1 MKPTLFFF
9 LIALVFTDTIY
20 KKRDDNNNDHK
31 MILVGFGDTTTTP
44 QAEDKLKEEFTLF
57 FRKNK
62 NFSSYQNLS
71 VSVSVVNNA
80 TQNSKDYIA
89 NCNNKTLKN
98 LDIKYQ
104 CSFELENQTV
114 AKIEF
119 LKNYTFYEI
128 SGSNTTIYT
137 DISIIESPLALE
149 AMKDI
154 NNLTNALN
162 DTHYYY
168 TFSLGKIEQN
178 NGQFKLIGN
187 LSEKNLN
194 DLKSDLILSDGQLPC
209 IVSNES
215 IVFNS
220 TASLFDNLNG
230 KIAKIKEPTGHNYVL
245 IFSENENESSIY
257 YSNNTNSFIEIIDIN
272 KFKSYTDKNATA
284 TIYFRGAPSQL
295 NYLKKYLR
303 FTALLGYN
311 EQNQKTTNL
320 RNLQSTIMYTN
331 VTVEGTKD
339 NLNEN
344 EIANYGLDIKNT
356 SGKNI
361 ISLTSNNDY
370 EFSEYPDFSNPLKL
384 NILID
389 NKTKTNLLNNDTSIP
404 ETFTRASDI
413 NKNSYSFGFDFD
425 LTNKMII
432 PNNETTVILS
442 YPSQKNISR
451 EEINCTLSNL
461 KDNLKFKI
469 LCQTQNTINTLM
481 KNIYIIVPE
490 LSSRLRVLYDG
501 KINRTLYA
509 PTNDDGIIDYEFI
522 PNVKN
527 PKKKHNG
534 LSAGAI
540 VALVLSTVAVV
551 AAVMIAIMLFS
562 QVPPNDRV
570 ISVNE
575 IKMVNSNSNIKQ

>member
-20 KKRDDNNNDHK
+20 KKRDDNNYDHK
-31 MILVGFGDTTTTP
+31 MILVGFGDTTTSQTEGKF
-44 QAEDKLKEEFTLF
+44 ALF

-62 NFSSYQNLS
+62 DFSSYKNLN

-80 TQNSKDYIA
+80 TQISKDYIA
-89 NCNNKTLKN
+89 NCENKTLEN

-114 AKIEF
+114 AKIKF
-119 LKNYTFYEI
+119 LRDYTFYEE

-137 DISIIESPLALE
+137 DISIIESPLALK
-149 AMKDI
+149 AMEDI
-154 NNLTNALN
+154 TDLTNALN

-178 NGQFKLIGN
+178 NGRFKLIGN
-187 LSEKNLN
+187 LSEKLAEQE
-194 DLKSDLILSDGQLPC
+194 SGDLILSNEQLPC

-220 TASLFDNLNG
+220 KASLFDNLNG
-230 KIAKIKEPTGHNYVL
+230 KIAKIHNPMKHEYVL

-331 VTVEGTKD
+331 VTVEGTKG
-339 NLNEN
+339 NLSEN

-370 EFSEYPDFSNPLKL
+370 EFSEYPDFSNPIKL

-404 ETFTRASDI
+404 ETFKRTSDI
-413 NKNSYSFGFDFD
+413 NKNSYSFGFDFN
-425 LTNKMII
+425 LTKKMII

-562 QVPPNDRV
+562 QVPPNDR
-570 ISVNE
+570 IKSLNE
-575 IKMVNSNSNIKQ
+575 IKMANSNSNINQ

>member
-9 LIALVFTDTIY
+9 LITLVFTDTIY
-20 KKRDDNNNDHK
+20 IKRDDNNYDHK
-31 MILVGFGDTTTTP
+31 MILVGFGDTTTSQTDGTF
-44 QAEDKLKEEFTLF
+44 ALF

-62 NFSSYQNLS
+62 DFSSYKNLN

-80 TQNSKDYIA
+80 TQISKDYIA
-89 NCNNKTLKN
+89 NCNNETLKN

-119 LKNYTFYEI
+119 LRNYTFYEV
-128 SGSNTTIYT
+128 SGSKTTIYT

-187 LSEKNLN
+187 LSENLN

-220 TASLFDNLNG
+220 KASLFDNLNG

-272 KFKSYTDKNATA
+272 KFKSYADKNATA
-284 TIYFRGAPSQL
+284 TIYFRGAQSQL
-295 NYLKKYLR
+295 NNLKKYLR

-331 VTVEGTKD
+331 VTVEGTKG
-339 NLNEN
+339 NLSEN

-404 ETFTRASDI
+404 ETFKRTSDI

-425 LTNKMII
+425 LTKKMII

-522 PNVKN
+522 PNVRN

-575 IKMVNSNSNIKQ
+575 IKMVNSNSNINQ

>member
-20 KKRDDNNNDHK
+20 IKRDDNNYDHK
-31 MILVGFGDTTTTP
+31 MILVGFGDTTTSQT
-44 QAEDKLKEEFTLF
+44 EGIFELF

-62 NFSSYQNLS
+62 DFSSYKYLN

-80 TQNSKDYIA
+80 TQISKDYIA
-89 NCNNKTLKN
+89 NCENKTLEN

-114 AKIEF
+114 AKIKF
-119 LKNYTFYEI
+119 LRDYTFYEE

-137 DISIIESPLALE
+137 NISVIESPLALK
-149 AMKDI
+149 AMEDI
-154 NNLTNALN
+154 TDLTNALN

-178 NGQFKLIGN
+178 NGRFKLIGN
-187 LSEKNLN
+187 LSEKLAEQE
-194 DLKSDLILSDGQLPC
+194 SGDLILSNEQLPC

-220 TASLFDNLNG
+220 KASLFDNLNG
-230 KIAKIKEPTGHNYVL
+230 KIAKIHNPMKHEYVL

-272 KFKSYTDKNATA
+272 KFKSYNDKNATA

-331 VTVEGTKD
+331 VTVEGTKG
-339 NLNEN
+339 NLSEN

-370 EFSEYPDFSNPLKL
+370 EFSEYPDFSNPIKL

-404 ETFTRASDI
+404 ETFTRTSDI
-413 NKNSYSFGFDFD
+413 NKNSYSFGFDFN
-425 LTNKMII
+425 LTKKMII

-551 AAVMIAIMLFS
+551 AAVMIAISLFS

-575 IKMVNSNSNIKQ
+575 IKMANSNSNINQ

>member
-9 LIALVFTDTIY
+9 LITLVFTAT
-20 KKRDDNNNDHK
+20 NNYDHK
-31 MILVGFGDTTTTP
+31 MILVGFGDTTTSQTEGTF
-44 QAEDKLKEEFTLF
+44 ALF

-62 NFSSYQNLS
+62 DFSSYKNLN

-80 TQNSKDYIA
+80 TQISKDYIA
-89 NCNNKTLKN
+89 NCQNETPKN

-114 AKIEF
+114 AKIKF
-119 LKNYTFYEI
+119 LRDYTFYEE

-137 DISIIESPLALE
+137 DISIIESPLALK
-149 AMKDI
+149 AMEDI
-154 NNLTNALN
+154 TDLTNALN

-230 KIAKIKEPTGHNYVL
+230 KIAKIKENYVL

-284 TIYFRGAPSQL
+284 TIYFRGAQSQL

-331 VTVEGTKD
+331 VTVEGTKG
-339 NLNEN
+339 NLSEN

-370 EFSEYPDFSNPLKL
+370 EFSEYPDFSNPIKL

-404 ETFTRASDI
+404 ETFKRTSDI

-575 IKMVNSNSNIKQ
+575 IKMVNSNSNINQ

>member
-9 LIALVFTDTIY
+9 LITLVFTVT
-20 KKRDDNNNDHK
+20 NNYDHK
-31 MILVGFGDTTTTP
+31 MILVGFGNMTTTSQT
-44 QAEDKLKEEFTLF
+44 DGKLKEDFSLF

-62 NFSSYQNLS
+62 DFNSYKNLS
-71 VSVSVVNNA
+71 VSVSVVNNV
-80 TQNSKDYIA
+80 TQTSKDYIA
-89 NCNNKTLKN
+89 NCKNETPKN

-119 LKNYTFYEI
+119 LRNYTFYEV

-187 LSEKNLN
+187 LSENLTEQE
-194 DLKSDLILSDGQLPC
+194 SGDLILSEEKLSC
-209 IVSNES
+209 IVSNDS

-220 TASLFDNLNG
+220 TKSLFDNLNG
-230 KIAKIKEPTGHNYVL
+230 KIAKINATKHNYVL
-245 IFSENENESSIY
+245 IFSENEKESSIY

-331 VTVEGTKD
+331 VTVEGTKV
-339 NLNEN
+339 NLSEN

-370 EFSEYPDFSNPLKL
+370 EFSEYLDFSNPLKL

-404 ETFTRASDI
+404 ETFTRTSDI

-469 LCQTQNTINTLM
+469 LCQTQNPINTLM

-575 IKMVNSNSNIKQ
+575 IKMVNSNSNINQ

>member
-9 LIALVFTDTIY
+9 LITLVFTDTIY
-20 KKRDDNNNDHK
+20 IKRDDNNYDHK
-31 MILVGFGDTTTTP
+31 MILVGFGDTTTSQTEGKF
-44 QAEDKLKEEFTLF
+44 ALF

-62 NFSSYQNLS
+62 DFISYKNLN

-80 TQNSKDYIA
+80 TQISKDYIA
-89 NCNNKTLKN
+89 NCQNETLEN

-114 AKIEF
+114 AKIKF
-119 LKNYTFYEI
+119 LRNYTFYEE

-137 DISIIESPLALE
+137 DISIIESPLALK
-149 AMKDI
+149 AMEDI
-154 NNLTNALN
+154 TDLTNALN

-178 NGQFKLIGN
+178 NGRFKLIGN
-187 LSEKNLN
+187 LSEKLAEQE
-194 DLKSDLILSDGQLPC
+194 SGDLILSNEQLPC
-209 IVSNES
+209 NVSNES

-220 TASLFDNLNG
+220 KASLFDNLNG
-230 KIAKIKEPTGHNYVL
+230 KIAKIKKPTGHNYVL
-245 IFSENENESSIY
+245 IFSENEKESSIY

-272 KFKSYTDKNATA
+272 KFKSYADKNATA
-284 TIYFRGAPSQL
+284 TIYFRGAQSQL
-295 NYLKKYLR
+295 NNLKKYLR

-311 EQNQKTTNL
+311 EQNQKSTNL

-331 VTVEGTKD
+331 VTVEGTKG
-339 NLNEN
+339 NLSEN

-370 EFSEYPDFSNPLKL
+370 EFSEYPDFSNPIKL

-404 ETFTRASDI
+404 ETFKRTSDI
-413 NKNSYSFGFDFD
+413 NKNSYSFGFDFN
-425 LTNKMII
+425 LTKKMII

-522 PNVKN
+522 PNVN
-527 PKKKHNG
+527 YPKKKHNG

-575 IKMVNSNSNIKQ
+575 IKMANSNSNINQ

>member
-9 LIALVFTDTIY
+9 LIALVFTAT
-20 KKRDDNNNDHK
+20 NNYDHK
-31 MILVGFGDTTTTP
+31 MILVGFGNMKTTSQT
-44 QAEDKLKEEFTLF
+44 DGKLKEKFTLF

-62 NFSSYQNLS
+62 DFSSYKNLN
-71 VSVSVVNNA
+71 VSVSVVNNV
-80 TQNSKDYIA
+80 TQTSKDYIA
-89 NCNNKTLKN
+89 NCKNETLKN

-104 CSFELENQTV
+104 CSFEQENQTV
-114 AKIEF
+114 AKIKF
-119 LKNYTFYEI
+119 LRNYTFYEV
-128 SGSNTTIYT
+128 SGDNITIYT
-137 DISIIESPLALE
+137 DFSIIESPLALE
-149 AMKDI
+149 AMEDI

-162 DTHYYY
+162 NANYYY
-168 TFSLGKIEQN
+168 TFSLAKIEQN

-187 LSEKNLN
+187 LSENLN
-194 DLKSDLILSDGQLPC
+194 EQESGDLILSDEKLSC
-209 IVSNES
+209 IVSNDS

-220 TASLFDNLNG
+220 TKSLFDNLNG
-230 KIAKIKEPTGHNYVL
+230 KIAKINATKHNYVL
-245 IFSENENESSIY
+245 IFSENEKESSIY

-469 LCQTQNTINTLM
+469 LCQTQNPINTLM

-575 IKMVNSNSNIKQ
+575 IKMVNSNSNINQ

>member
-9 LIALVFTDTIY
+9 LITLVFTDTIY
-20 KKRDDNNNDHK
+20 IKRDDNNYDHK
-31 MILVGFGDTTTTP
+31 MILVGFGDTTTSQTDGKF
-44 QAEDKLKEEFTLF
+44 ALF

-62 NFSSYQNLS
+62 DFSSYKYLN

-80 TQNSKDYIA
+80 TQISKDYIA
-89 NCNNKTLKN
+89 NCQNETLEN

-114 AKIEF
+114 AKIKF
-119 LKNYTFYEI
+119 LRDYTFYEE

-137 DISIIESPLALE
+137 DISIIESPLALK
-149 AMKDI
+149 AMEDI
-154 NNLTNALN
+154 TDLTNALN

-168 TFSLGKIEQN
+168 TFSLRKIEQN
-178 NGQFKLIGN
+178 NGRFKLIGN
-187 LSEKNLN
+187 LSEKLAEQE
-194 DLKSDLILSDGQLPC
+194 SGDLILSNEQLPC

-220 TASLFDNLNG
+220 KASLFDNLNG
-230 KIAKIKEPTGHNYVL
+230 KIAKIHNPMKHEYVL

-311 EQNQKTTNL
+311 EQNQKSTNL

-331 VTVEGTKD
+331 VTVEGTKG

-404 ETFTRASDI
+404 ETFKRTSDI
-413 NKNSYSFGFDFD
+413 NKNSFSFGFDFN
-425 LTNKMII
+425 LTKKMII

-469 LCQTQNTINTLM
+469 LCQTQNPINTLM

-540 VALVLSTVAVV
+540 VALILSTVAVV

-562 QVPPNDRV
+562 QVPPNDR
-570 ISVNE
+570 IKSLNE
-575 IKMVNSNSNIKQ
+575 IKMANSNSNINQ

>member
-9 LIALVFTDTIY
+9 LITLVFTAT
-20 KKRDDNNNDHK
+20 NNYDHK
-31 MILVGFGDTTTTP
+31 MILVGFGNMTTTP
-44 QAEDKLKEEFTLF
+44 QTEGKLNEEFTLF

-62 NFSSYQNLS
+62 DFSSYKNLS
-71 VSVSVVNNA
+71 VSVSVVNNV
-80 TQNSKDYIA
+80 TQTSKDYIA
-89 NCNNKTLKN
+89 NCKNETLNN

-119 LKNYTFYEI
+119 LRDYTFYEV

-187 LSEKNLN
+187 LSENLN

-230 KIAKIKEPTGHNYVL
+230 KIAKINATKHNYVL
-245 IFSENENESSIY
+245 IFSENEKESSIY

-303 FTALLGYN
+303 FSALLGYN

-370 EFSEYPDFSNPLKL
+370 EFSEYPDFSNPIKL

-404 ETFTRASDI
+404 ETFKRTSDI
-413 NKNSYSFGFDFD
+413 NKNSYSFGFDFN
-425 LTNKMII
+425 LTKKMII

-451 EEINCTLSNL
+451 EEIYCTLSNL

-575 IKMVNSNSNIKQ
+575 IKMVNSNSNINQ

>member
-9 LIALVFTDTIY
+9 LITLVFTAT
-20 KKRDDNNNDHK
+20 NNNDHK
-31 MILVGFGDTTTTP
+31 MILVGFGNMTTP
-44 QAEDKLKEEFTLF
+44 SQKEGKLKEEFTLF

-62 NFSSYQNLS
+62 DFSSYKYLN

-80 TQNSKDYIA
+80 TQISKDYIA
-89 NCNNKTLKN
+89 NCENKTLEN

-114 AKIEF
+114 AKIKF
-119 LKNYTFYEI
+119 LRDYIFYEE

-149 AMKDI
+149 AMEDI

-162 DTHYYY
+162 NYNYYY
-168 TFSLGKIEQN
+168 TFSLAKIEQN

-187 LSEKNLN
+187 LSENLN
-194 DLKSDLILSDGQLPC
+194 EQESGDLILSDEKLSC
-209 IVSNES
+209 IVSNDS

-220 TASLFDNLNG
+220 TKSLFDNLNG
-230 KIAKIKEPTGHNYVL
+230 KIAKINATKHNYVL
-245 IFSENENESSIY
+245 IFSENEKESSIY

-272 KFKSYTDKNATA
+272 KFKSYADKNATA

-331 VTVEGTKD
+331 VTVEGIKG
-339 NLNEN
+339 NLSEN

-370 EFSEYPDFSNPLKL
+370 EFSEYPDFSNPIKL
-384 NILID
+384 NILTD

-404 ETFTRASDI
+404 ETFKRTSDI

-551 AAVMIAIMLFS
+551 AAVMIAIKLFS
-562 QVPPNDRV
+562 QVPPNDR
-570 ISVNE
+570 IKSLNE
-575 IKMVNSNSNIKQ
+575 IKMANSNSNINQ

>member
-20 KKRDDNNNDHK
+20 IKRDDNNYDHK
-31 MILVGFGDTTTTP
+31 MILVGFGDTTTSQTEGTF
-44 QAEDKLKEEFTLF
+44 ALF

-62 NFSSYQNLS
+62 DFSSYKNLN
-71 VSVSVVNNA
+71 VSVSVVNNV
-80 TQNSKDYIA
+80 TQTSKDYIA
-89 NCNNKTLKN
+89 NCKNETLKN

-104 CSFELENQTV
+104 CSFEQENQTV
-114 AKIEF
+114 AKIKF
-119 LKNYTFYEI
+119 LRNYTFYEE

-137 DISIIESPLALE
+137 DISIIESPLALK
-149 AMKDI
+149 AMEDI
-154 NNLTNALN
+154 TDLTNALN

-220 TASLFDNLNG
+220 KASLFDNLNG
-230 KIAKIKEPTGHNYVL
+230 KIAKIKENYVL

-295 NYLKKYLR
+295 NNLKKYLR

-331 VTVEGTKD
+331 VTVEGTKG
-339 NLNEN
+339 NLSEN

-370 EFSEYPDFSNPLKL
+370 EFSEYPDFSNPIKL

-404 ETFTRASDI
+404 ETFKRTSDI

-575 IKMVNSNSNIKQ
+575 IKMVNSNSNINQ

>member
-9 LIALVFTDTIY
+9 LITLVFTAT
-20 KKRDDNNNDHK
+20 NNYDHK
-31 MILVGFGDTTTTP
+31 MILVGFGDTTTSQT
-44 QAEDKLKEEFTLF
+44 EGKLKEEFKLF

-62 NFSSYQNLS
+62 DFSSYKNLS

-80 TQNSKDYIA
+80 TQISKDYTA
-89 NCNNKTLKN
+89 NCENETLKNLEN

-104 CSFELENQTV
+104 CSFELENQTM

-119 LKNYTFYEI
+119 LKNYTFYEV

-149 AMKDI
+149 AMEDI

-230 KIAKIKEPTGHNYVL
+230 KIAKINATKHNYVL
-245 IFSENENESSIY
+245 IFSENEKESSIY

-413 NKNSYSFGFDFD
+413 NKNSYSFGFDFY
-425 LTNKMII
+425 LTKKMII

>member
-9 LIALVFTDTIY
+9 LITLVFTAT
-20 KKRDDNNNDHK
+20 NNYDHK
-31 MILVGFGDTTTTP
+31 MILVGFGDTTTS
-44 QAEDKLKEEFTLF
+44 QIEGKSKEEFTLF

-62 NFSSYQNLS
+62 NFSNYQNLN

-80 TQNSKDYIA
+80 TQISKDYIA
-89 NCNNKTLKN
+89 NCKNETLNN
-98 LDIKYQ
+98 LDIKYN
-104 CSFELENQTV
+104 CSFEQENQTV
-114 AKIEF
+114 AKIKF
-119 LKNYTFYEI
+119 LRNYTFYEV
-128 SGSNTTIYT
+128 SGDNITIYT

-149 AMKDI
+149 AMEDI

-162 DTHYYY
+162 NANYYY
-168 TFSLGKIEQN
+168 TFSLAKIEQN

-187 LSEKNLN
+187 LSENLTEQE
-194 DLKSDLILSDGQLPC
+194 SGDLILSEEKLSC
-209 IVSNES
+209 IVSNDS

-220 TASLFDNLNG
+220 TKSLFDNLNG
-230 KIAKIKEPTGHNYVL
+230 KIAKINATKHNYVL
-245 IFSENENESSIY
+245 IFSENEKESSIY

-339 NLNEN
+339 NLSEN

-469 LCQTQNTINTLM
+469 LCQTQNPINTLM

-575 IKMVNSNSNIKQ
+575 IKMVNSNSNINQ